1 MTQQKISELGSAT
14 LPTGSEAL
22 VVVQSGVTKQVD
34 VNSLL
39 TKSYRPDG
47 SANYGWDDY
56 LGIPD
61 DDPTQGSTVPSWSTF
76 SGNIKGRAF
85 SPTTMNQRQFR
96 IHILHDYAVGTG
108 LYLHAHW
115 SPITTNVG
123 TVRWGFEYIVAKGH
137 GQQAFSAPVTVYKEQ
152 ATTGVIGT
160 HFIAEVADIDAV
172 SGSLLET
179 DALVICRVFRDA
191 AHVNDTF
198 TGDAF
203 LWNFDAHVRTAQN
216 NTTNKAPPFN

>member
-1 MTQQKISELGSAT
+1 MSQVKILELPNASIT
-14 LPTGSEAL
+14 TGAEYLL
-22 VVVQSGVTKQVD
+22 VVQGGVTKKVP
-34 VNSLL
+34 L
-39 TKSYRPDG
+39 TSALDKIHRPDG
-47 SANYGWDDY
+47 STNYGWDDY

-61 DDPTQGSTVPSWSTF
+61 DDPTAGGTVPNWSTF

-96 IHILHDYAVGTG
+96 IHILHNYAAGTA

-123 TVRWGFEYIVAKGH
+123 TVRWGFEYTVAKGH
-137 GQQAFSAPVTVYKEQ
+137 GQQAFSTPVTVYKEQ
-152 ATTGVIGT
+152 ATTGTANV
-160 HFIAEVADIDAV
+160 HFIAEIADADAI

-179 DALVICRVFRDA
+179 DALVIVRVFRDA

-216 NTTNKAPPFN
+216 NSTNKAPPFN